1 MKARHAMLAIAA
13 ALLAL
18 ASSAQA
24 VDMHGYFRDGVG
36 GNSKGGDQVALKNA
50 GQDYTLR
57 LGNESNW
64 GEFAF
69 DQLMLKDKNGVEWTA
84 EFMLGWGDG
93 WNNGSEAI
101 TVELKQQWLKGTFP
115 QLGGA
120 SVWGGKRY
128 YHRLDNGIFDY
139 FYVNESGGG
148 AGIEDLDVGFGKL
161 AVAVFRHLR
170 TEIDPAGAAT
180 WMPDVRLEGMPVNP
194 NGTLT
199 VGVLAKML
207 TWNEEVLGD
216 KPDDAASF
224 SPFLFA
230 RHSQSGILNGG
241 NNLAVIYKGGC
252 FLDCHKDSRAIIV
265 SDDLLLQPTQ
275 QFSVV
280 IAGVF
285 KNQKNGIADVTN
297 NSYAIGVRPI
307 FKVTDHF
314 ALQGDAGYFYN
325 KDDTDGAESNT
336 MFKIGFAPTIMPFT
350 DGFAWGVRPEIRFY
364 VNYASWN
371 EEQQAS
377 QSALF
382 GDDQSGLTFGT
393 YVETWF

>member
-1 MKARHAMLAIAA
+1 MKAKLAVLAIVAA
-13 ALLAL
+13 F
-18 ASSAQA
+18 ASSALA

-36 GNSKGGDQVALKNA
+36 GSSKGGDQVDLGNT
-50 GQDYTLR
+50 GQGYKLR

-84 EFMLGWGDG
+84 EFMIGWGDG
-93 WNNGSEAI
+93 YTNGSEAV

-139 FYVNESGGG
+139 FYVNESGAG

-170 TEIDPAGAAT
+170 TDIDAQGVAT
-180 WMPDVRLEGMPVNP
+180 WMPDVRLENMPVNP
-194 NGTLT
+194 GGTLT

-207 TWNEEVLGD
+207 TWNKDYLGAD

-241 NNLAVIYKGGC
+241 NNLAVVYKAGC
-252 FLDCHKDSRAIIV
+252 FLDCHKDSRAFIV

-280 IAGVF
+280 LAGVF
-285 KNQKNGIADVTN
+285 KNEKDALVSDKANTG
-297 NSYAIGVRPI
+297 YGIGVRPL

-314 ALQGDAGYFYN
+314 AL
-325 KDDTDGAESNT
+325 
-336 MFKIGFAPTIMPFT
+336 
-350 DGFAWGVRPEIRFY
+350 
-364 VNYASWN
+364 
-371 EEQQAS
+371 
-377 QSALF
+377 
-382 GDDQSGLTFGT
+382 
-393 YVETWF
+393 